1 MQIEA
6 FFAMILIILSAVSFI
21 TLALIFLYM
30 VYGEEEEPPSST
42 R

>member
-6 FFAMILIILSAVSFI
+6 FFAMILIFLSAVSFI

-30 VYGEEEEPPSST
+30 VYGKEEETPSST

>member
-30 VYGEEEEPPSST
+30 VYGKEEET
-42 R
+42 T

>member
-1 MQIEA
+1 MQLEA
-6 FFAMILIILSAVSFI
+6 FFAMILIILSAVSFV

-30 VYGEEEEPPSST
+30 IYGEEETPSST

>member
-1 MQIEA
+1 MQLES
-6 FFAMILIILSAVSFI
+6 FFAMVLIILSVVSFI

-30 VYGEEEEPPSST
+30 IYGKEEETPSST

>member
-1 MQIEA
+1 MPLEA
-6 FFAMILIILSAVSFI
+6 FFAMILTILAVVSFI

-30 VYGEEEEPPSST
+30 TYGREEET

>member
-1 MQIEA
+1 MELEA

-30 VYGEEEEPPSST
+30 TYGREEEAK
-42 R
+42 